1 MTDLGP
7 VSGPAAGPV
16 LVVIPTYDEV
26 DNVEPVVRGVRAAAP
41 AADVLVVDDGSPDGT
56 GDRADVLAAADP
68 QVHVLH
74 RRDKAGLGAAYR
86 AGFDW
91 GLARG
96 YQVLVEM
103 DADLSHQPGQLP
115 AVLAGLDT
123 GADLSL
129 GSRWVPGGAVRNW
142 PRHRRWLS
150 RAGNV
155 YVRLMLGVP
164 VRDATGGFRA
174 LRRGTLEVIGIDRV
188 ASQGYCFQVD
198 VVRRVFAAGLSTV
211 EVPIE
216 FVERERG
223 YSKMDAAIVAEAL
236 WRVSAWGTSRLATE
250 LVTRARSGL
259 SRHQER

>member
-1 MTDLGP
+1 MTDLG
-7 VSGPAAGPV
+7 AV

-26 DNVEPVVRGVRAAAP
+26 DNVERVVRGVRAAAP

-56 GDRADVLAAADP
+56 GDRADALAAADP

-74 RRDKAGLGAAYR
+74 RQDKAGLGAAYR
-86 AGFDW
+86 AGFGW
-91 GLARG
+91 GLPRG
-96 YQVLVEM
+96 YEVLVEM
-103 DADLSHQPGQLP
+103 DADLSHQPHQLP

-129 GSRWVPGGAVRNW
+129 GSRWIPGGAVRDW

-150 RAGNV
+150 RGGNA
-155 YVRLMLGVP
+155 YVRLVLGVP
-164 VRDATGGFRA
+164 VHDATGGFRA

-198 VVRRVFAAGLSTV
+198 VVRRVAAAGLAIV

-223 YSKMDAAIVAEAL
+223 YSKMDGAIVAEAL
-236 WRVSAWGTSRLATE
+236 WRVSAWGAAR
-250 LVTRARSGL
+250 LVTALVMRARSGL
-259 SRHQER
+259 SRLQER